1 MVRKRPCK
9 ICGCWFRPH
18 PRAGQRQEVC
28 SAAACQRE
36 RHRRAC
42 QAWRDRER
50 DAVRRERVERKVRQE
65 ADGGP
70 PSSQVSWTGVR
81 DAVGVEAGVI
91 AEVIVRLLERWL
103 RDAVRLQVIETVG
116 KSGQVVG
123 GRQGDAIGGSGRG
136 G

>member
-1 MVRKRPCK
+1 
-9 ICGCWFRPH
+9 
-18 PRAGQRQEVC
+18 VC